1 MEENHIKILP
11 KSQPQWQ
18 SYAANDLRFE
28 NMMAE
33 LIDNSISNILGN
45 KTKTKSIYITLENYE
60 YQNDTVKVSIEDT
73 GTGINDLI
81 HAFFPGR
88 DDNKDVQLDSELNEH
103 GFGLKNALATA
114 NIENDSWELST
125 ITEDTFKNKK
135 FNYVKAPWR
144 FEYEEPK
151 FIFKAKEIAEWEG
164 RDFSTGTLIKF
175 DCKWPLFKTVAIG
188 SNRRNFNEI
197 VKVFCEDIGVRYRN
211 ALEDNKDL
219 KIQVSFKDYEEE
231 EFKVI
236 DVKGVFPKSAKLIKS
251 NKKSSGKFNLP
262 NGKTTVEYFFYHY
275 PKEEEYYRYY
285 KHNQRTNGV
294 EIRLNGRL
302 IEYNIFTEI
311 WGLAVNN
318 QFNNFLGVINIIG
331 ATPKTTRVK
340 TKVRRDDE
348 ILIAVFDSIG
358 DSYFPAEDVKKT
370 ITWDKDNSNTKST
383 KNKASEG
390 DKEFDLEEV
399 LKSDAYKYVVNSQ
412 RQLFSKVDGISNI
425 QKPVVDLF
433 CENENGK
440 IILIELKKD
449 ELKVLDVYQL
459 LMYHDG
465 YVYDKDK
472 SPDETWLIAEKKPKW
487 AASLL
492 EYINTL
498 KDQKNNKYNLQIKT
512 YDDFRHHIRR

>member
-1 MEENHIKILP
+1 MKNHIKILP
-11 KSQPQWQ
+11 KSQPQWR

-33 LIDNSISNILGN
+33 LIDNSISNLTGK

-60 YQNDTVKVSIEDT
+60 YQNNTVKVSIEDT

-88 DDNKDVQLDSELNEH
+88 DDEKNVQLDSQLNEH

-125 ITEDTFKNKK
+125 ITEETAKDKK

-144 FEYEEPK
+144 FQYEEPK
-151 FIFKAKEIAEWEG
+151 FIFKPKGINEWEG
-164 RDFSTGTLIKF
+164 QDFNTGTLIKF
-175 DCKWPLFKTVAIG
+175 DCKWPLFKTVAVG
-188 SNRRNFNEI
+188 SNRRAFNEI

-219 KIQVSFKDYEEE
+219 RIQVKYKDCEDDDWNTEN
-231 EFKVI
+231 I
-236 DVKGVFPKSAKLIKS
+236 DGIFPKSAIPIKS
-251 NKKSSGKFNLP
+251 NKKPKGKFKLN
-262 NGKTTVEYFFYHY
+262 NGKTIVDYSFYYY
-275 PKEEEYYRYY
+275 PKEENFYRYY

-318 QFNNFLGVINIIG
+318 QYNNFLGIINIIG
-331 ATPKTTRVK
+331 ETPKTTRVK
-340 TKVRRDDE
+340 TKVRRDDD
-348 ILIAVFDSIG
+348 ILLAVFRSIG
-358 DSYFPAEDVKKT
+358 DSYFPADNVKKT
-370 ITWDKDNSNTKST
+370 ITWDKENSKSKSE
-383 KNKASEG
+383 KNKVSEG
-390 DKEFDLEEV
+390 DKEYDLEEV
-399 LKSDAYKYVVNSQ
+399 LKSDAYKFIVNSQ
-412 RQLFSKVDGISNI
+412 RQLFSKVEGISNT
-425 QKPVVDLF
+425 QKPEVDLF

-440 IILIELKKD
+440 IILIELKKED
-449 ELKVLDVYQL
+449 IKVLDVYQL

-465 YVYDKDK
+465 YVYDKDI

-487 AASLL
+487 ANSLL

-498 KDQKNNKYNLQIKT
+498 KDQKNNKYNVQIKT
-512 YDDFRHHIRR
+512 YDDFRHRIRR